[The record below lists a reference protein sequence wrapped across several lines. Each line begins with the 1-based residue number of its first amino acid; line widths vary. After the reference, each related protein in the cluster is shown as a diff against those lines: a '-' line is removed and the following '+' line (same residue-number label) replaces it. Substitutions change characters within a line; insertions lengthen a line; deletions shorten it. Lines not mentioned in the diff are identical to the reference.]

1 MKHRKNS
8 FRSLTTISQFGI
20 NMIVPIFGCSFF
32 GMYLDRK
39 FGTSFIMILLFFL
52 GAAAG
57 FRNIYIMAT
66 RIGEQ
71 EAKEGREERRNASKS
86 NKNVKR

>member
-20 NMIVPIFGCSFF
+20 NMIVPIFGCSFL

-52 GAAAG
+52 GAGAG
-57 FRNIYIMAT
+57 FRNIYILAM
-66 RIGEQ
+66 RIGAQ
-71 EAKEGREERRNASKS
+71 EERQGRKERRHVSRIEE
-86 NKNVKR
+86 NVE

>member
-1 MKHRKNS
+1 MKNRKNS

-52 GAAAG
+52 GAFAG
-57 FRNIYIMAT
+57 FRNIYILAMK
-66 RIGEQ
+66 IGAYE
-71 EAKEGREERRNASKS
+71 EREERRNVSK
-86 NKNVKR
+86 NEKNDTDR